1 MNSYMLPSMY
11 QYYHSQLL
19 RLKNNNVFV
28 NDIHMDAVAQPE
40 PLHDISISTSVV
52 IVQLEVNRYGTCIG
66 TT

>member
-1 MNSYMLPSMY
+1 
-11 QYYHSQLL
+11 
-19 RLKNNNVFV
+19 
-28 NDIHMDAVAQPE
+28 MDAVAQPE